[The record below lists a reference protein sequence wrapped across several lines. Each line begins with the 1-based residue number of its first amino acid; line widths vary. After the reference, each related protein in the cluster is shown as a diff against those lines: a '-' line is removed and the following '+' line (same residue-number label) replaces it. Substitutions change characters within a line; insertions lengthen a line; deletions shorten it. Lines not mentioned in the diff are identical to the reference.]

1 LFATS
6 FELFDAH
13 YGMVTLLP
21 LLGFGCV
28 ACLGCIG
35 FEVASWSF
43 SKIEFAFSFGKIG

>member
-1 LFATS
+1 
-6 FELFDAH
+6 
-13 YGMVTLLP
+13 MVIILP